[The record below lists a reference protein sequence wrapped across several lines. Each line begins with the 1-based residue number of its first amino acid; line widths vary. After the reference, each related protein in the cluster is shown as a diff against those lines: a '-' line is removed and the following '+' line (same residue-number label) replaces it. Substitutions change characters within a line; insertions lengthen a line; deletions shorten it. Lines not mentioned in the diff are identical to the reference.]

1 MKGQLRLTNGRR
13 LKSPNGQ
20 LVRPTTLRVREA
32 LMNILRER
40 IKDSNWLDLYS
51 GSGIISC
58 EVIERG
64 AKNLL
69 SIEFNRKAYEI
80 CRLNIQSTE
89 KGMDTQIFINT
100 INTEAIRLLKS
111 GYKKYSTKTYQKL
124 GKQTNR
130 FDFVYIDPPYNHG
143 DYFQA
148 LENLLEGE
156 WVSNNCMA
164 ICEFSISNGINLP
177 EGWQVKDQKQYGDT
191 GLIFLTPSQ
200 ALHYCD
206 DIDSR
211 HSQISL
217 GS

>member
-1 MKGQLRLTNGRR
+1 MTGQLRLTNGRR
-13 LKSPNGQ
+13 LRSPHGQ
-20 LVRPTTLRVREA
+20 LVRPTTWRVREA

-58 EVIERG
+58 EVMERG
-64 AKNLL
+64 ARQLL
-69 SIEFNRKAYEI
+69 SVEFNRKVYEI
-80 CRLNIQSTE
+80 CRLNIESINQQI
-89 KGMDTQIFINT
+89 DTQIFVNT
-100 INTEAIRLLKS
+100 INTEAIKLLKS

-124 GKQTNR
+124 GKETNR

-148 LENLLEGE
+148 LKNLLDGD

-177 EGWQVKDQKQYGDT
+177 EGWQVKDQKKYGDT

-200 ALHYCD
+200 A
-206 DIDSR
+206 
-211 HSQISL
+211 
-217 GS
+217 